1 MKRSTIRQA
10 KPPIQPFDG
19 SCPMA
24 IPAPPDHKAE
34 RSLRRL
40 PGSVFGRDADDDV
53 IVADLYRRYSKPL
66 LAFVLRLTG
75 DRQQAEDI
83 VQETMLRAWRHG
95 DQLDPT
101 ARSPMPWLTTVA
113 RRIVIDQQR
122 RKHARPAEAGEDMLD
137 KVPVTDETEDVL
149 RSVLV
154 ADALRELSPIHRE
167 VLNETI
173 LRDRT
178 VNDAAAVLGI
188 PAGTVKSRLYY
199 ALRAL
204 RLVLDERGVSP

>member
-1 MKRSTIRQA
+1 
-10 KPPIQPFDG
+10 
-19 SCPMA
+19 MA
-24 IPAPPDHKAE
+24 SPAPHGRRAE
-34 RSLRRL
+34 RSRPRKA
-40 PGSVFGRDADDDV
+40 GSAFGADADDDHL
-53 IVADLYRRYSKPL
+53 VADLYRRYHKPL
-66 LAFVLRLTG
+66 LAFVQRLTAG
-75 DRQQAEDI
+75 DREQAEDI

-95 DQLDPT
+95 DQLDPA

-122 RKHARPAEAGEDMLD
+122 RRQARPAEAGEEMLE
-137 KVPVTDETEDVL
+137 KASVTDQTDDVL
-149 RSVLV
+149 RSVVV
-154 ADALRELSPIHRE
+154 ADAMRALSPVHRQ

-178 VNDAAAVLGI
+178 VNEAAKVLGV

-204 RLVLDERGVSP
+204 RLVLAERGVSL